1 MSQIDLIMEPDSTEI
16 DPIDRRILTRLQR
29 DASIQNQ
36 QLASEI
42 GLSPSPC
49 HRRVRALEEAGI
61 IRGYVAL
68 LDGAS
73 VGAGFLAYVEV
84 RLERQALEFS
94 ERFEKAVLA
103 RAEILECVRVTG
115 DYDYLLKVATR
126 DIDAFHRFLID
137 TLTRIKGI
145 ANTRTSIAL
154 NRVKET
160 TALPIG

>member
-1 MSQIDLIMEPDSTEI
+1 MESDSTEI
-16 DPIDRRILTRLQR
+16 DQIDRRILARLQR

-36 QLASEI
+36 QLASEV

-49 HRRVRALEEAGI
+49 HRRVRALEDSGV

-68 LDGAS
+68 LDGPAI
-73 VGAGFLAYVEV
+73 GAGFLAYVEV
-84 RLERQALEFS
+84 RLERQAVEYS

-126 DIDAFHRFLID
+126 DIEAFHRFLID

-160 TALPIG
+160 TALPLG

>member
-1 MSQIDLIMEPDSTEI
+1 MESDSSAL
-16 DPIDRRILTRLQR
+16 DAIDRRILARLQR
-29 DASIQNQ
+29 DATIQNQ
-36 QLASEI
+36 QLASEV

-49 HRRVRALEEAGI
+49 HRRVRALQDTGI

-68 LDGAS
+68 LDGPA
-73 VGAGFLAYVEV
+73 VGAGFLAYVDV
-84 RLERQALEFS
+84 RLERQAVEYS
-94 ERFEKAVLA
+94 ERFEKAALA

-126 DIDAFHRFLID
+126 DIEAFHRFLID
-137 TLTRIKGI
+137 FLTRIKGI

-160 TALPIG
+160 TALPLG

>member
-1 MSQIDLIMEPDSTEI
+1 MEPDSI
-16 DPIDRRILTRLQR
+16 IMDAIDRKILARLQR
-29 DASIQNQ
+29 DATIQNQ
-36 QLASEI
+36 QLASEV

-49 HRRVRALEEAGI
+49 HRRVRALQDAGI

-68 LDGAS
+68 LDGPA
-73 VGAGFLAYVEV
+73 VGAGFLAYVDV
-84 RLERQALEFS
+84 RLERQAVEYS
-94 ERFEKAVLA
+94 ERFEKAALA

-126 DIDAFHRFLID
+126 DIEAFHRFLID
-137 TLTRIKGI
+137 FLTRIKGI

-160 TALPIG
+160 TALPLG

>member
-1 MSQIDLIMEPDSTEI
+1 MESDSTTL
-16 DPIDRRILTRLQR
+16 DQVDRKILARLQR
-29 DASIQNQ
+29 DATIQNQ

-49 HRRVRALEEAGI
+49 HRRVRALEEAGV

-68 LDGAS
+68 LDGPS
-73 VGAGFLAYVEV
+73 VGAGFLAYVDI
-84 RLERQALEFS
+84 RLERQAVEFS
-94 ERFEKAVLA
+94 ERFEKAALA
-103 RAEILECVRVTG
+103 RAEVLECMRVTG

-126 DIDAFHRFLID
+126 DIEAFHRFLVD
-137 TLTRIKGI
+137 FLTRIKGI

-160 TALPIG
+160 TALPIA

>member
-1 MSQIDLIMEPDSTEI
+1 MESDSTTM
-16 DPIDRRILTRLQR
+16 DAIDRKILARLQR
-29 DASIQNQ
+29 DATIQNQ
-36 QLASEI
+36 QLASEV

-49 HRRVRALEEAGI
+49 HRRVRALQDAGV

-68 LDGAS
+68 LDGPS
-73 VGAGFLAYVEV
+73 IGAGFLAYVEV
-84 RLERQALEFS
+84 RLERQAAEFS
-94 ERFEKAVLA
+94 ERFEKAVLS

-126 DIDAFHRFLID
+126 DIEAFHRFLID

>member
-1 MSQIDLIMEPDSTEI
+1 MESDSNQL
-16 DPIDRRILTRLQR
+16 DAIDRRILSRLQR
-29 DASIQNQ
+29 DATIQNQ
-36 QLASEI
+36 QLAADV

-49 HRRVRALEEAGI
+49 HRRVRALQDAGV

-73 VGAGFLAYVEV
+73 IGAGFLAYVEV
-84 RLERQALEFS
+84 RLERQAVEFS
-94 ERFEKAVLA
+94 ERFEKAVLT

-126 DIDAFHRFLID
+126 DIEAFHRFLVD
-137 TLTRIKGI
+137 VLTRIKGI

>member
-1 MSQIDLIMEPDSTEI
+1 MEPDSSTL
-16 DPIDRRILTRLQR
+16 DAIDRRILARLQR
-29 DASIQNQ
+29 DATIQNQ
-36 QLASEI
+36 QLAAEV

-49 HRRVRALEEAGI
+49 HRRVRALQDTGI

-68 LDGAS
+68 LDGPA
-73 VGAGFLAYVEV
+73 VGAGFLAYVDV
-84 RLERQALEFS
+84 RLERQAVEYS
-94 ERFEKAVLA
+94 ERFEKAALA

-126 DIDAFHRFLID
+126 DIEAFHRFLID
-137 TLTRIKGI
+137 FLTRIKGI

-160 TALPIG
+160 TALPLG